1 MATRGASRLDWC
13 LRRVG
18 ASGDWLLL
26 EAGTQVSRA
35 GTGPA
40 GSGPRQGGAGGRGFG
55 AAWGGASVS
64 GAAWPEPR
72 RGLLLRAGQGRVA
85 AAALCLEPRCS

>member
-40 GSGPRQGGAGGRGFG
+40 GSGPRQGRVAGRAGGRGIG
-55 AAWGGASVS
+55 AAWGV
-64 GAAWPEPR
+64 R
-72 RGLLLRAGQGRVA
+72 
-85 AAALCLEPRCS
+85 